1 MIISVTKCRL
11 ILGVVCYPTVRDV
24 LARPGLSR
32 ESHEIKPLI
41 DYFHEASPADPVS
54 EFQASLNNGFK
65 RKRPLEDWHPFQQQ
79 HSWPIPIAQLGQDQ
93 EKRAR
98 KGIEHEFISDG
109 LESLVPAN
117 TFHPHLQ
124 GMFGSSGLQDDTNKF
139 PMWENIKKLAQP
151 DLHQEDSHASN
162 ALVDNY
168 NEGRLSVAISELQ
181 AILEGRNDLMRPL
194 QDDYRPQEPLSST
207 NPIGKVK
214 LEDSSIQNPVERA
227 TPDINSV
234 AGSGG
239 WENVV
244 SEGMLQSSSWQGI
257 GTLNYQMNHYPNFY
271 SAKGELGSLLEPF
284 LSPNDNHNLGI
295 PDNVQVKIFKD
306 AGNQKI
312 LA

>member
-11 ILGVVCYPTVRDV
+11 ILGVVCYPAVQDV

-41 DYFHEASPADPVS
+41 DYFHEAKPSDPVS
-54 EFQASLNNGFK
+54 EFQASFNNGFK
-65 RKRPLEDWHPFQQQ
+65 RKRPLEDWHPFPQQ
-79 HSWPIPIAQLGQDQ
+79 HSWPDPIAQLVNPETPLLGQDQ

-109 LESLVPAN
+109 LESLVSAN

-124 GMFGSSGLQDDTNKF
+124 GMFGSSSLQDDTNKF

-168 NEGRLSVAISELQ
+168 NEGRLSVAVSELQ
-181 AILEGRNDLMRPL
+181 AIVDGRNDLRRPL

-227 TPDINSV
+227 TTDINSV

-244 SEGMLQSSSWQGI
+244 SEGMLQSSSWQGEES
-257 GTLNYQMNHYPNFY
+257 TM
-271 SAKGELGSLLEPF
+271 
-284 LSPNDNHNLGI
+284 
-295 PDNVQVKIFKD
+295 
-306 AGNQKI
+306 GNI
-312 LA
+312 RI